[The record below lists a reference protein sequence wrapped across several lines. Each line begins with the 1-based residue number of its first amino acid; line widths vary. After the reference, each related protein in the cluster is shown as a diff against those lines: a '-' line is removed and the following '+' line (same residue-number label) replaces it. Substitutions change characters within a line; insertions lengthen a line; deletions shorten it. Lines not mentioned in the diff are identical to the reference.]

1 MVKNKIYNYFL
12 KEILKSFFTILFAFT
27 IIAWTVRSVNFLDLI
42 VDDGHS
48 LKLYIS
54 YTFLN
59 ITNIITKF
67 IPLSFLLALTISIL
81 RLERQNELIILWTSG
96 IKKIKLVNIFFI
108 LSIFILFFQLIF
120 SVFITPYSLNKSRNL
135 VKDSGINSAS
145 LIIKKNDFSD
155 TLKNITFYV
164 EKLNERN
171 ELENIFIRDNA
182 SLFSGLVPTNKDLS
196 NTSVFAKKGFIKE
209 KKIVLFD
216 GLIQSQDNKGAV
228 EYINFSRTEF
238 SLSNLNTRTI
248 KVPKMQE
255 MSTLNLLECQFD
267 KKIIPKIPS
276 QLLSTFELERLD
288 DLEIRNCPKKGVKT
302 EVLRTLARRIG
313 TPLFIPVVCLISC
326 FMLVANKKKENLF
339 KKYLIF
345 FQGFMIL
352 VLSEV
357 LGRYSGNSNL
367 NTIIYFLTPITL
379 SVIIYLL
386 LLTKLNYEKRI

>member
-1 MVKNKIYNYFL
+1 M
-12 KEILKSFFTILFAFT
+12 
-27 IIAWTVRSVNFLDLI
+27 
-42 VDDGHS
+42 
-48 LKLYIS
+48 
-54 YTFLN
+54 
-59 ITNIITKF
+59 
-67 IPLSFLLALTISIL
+67 
-81 RLERQNELIILWTSG
+81 
-96 IKKIKLVNIFFI
+96 
-108 LSIFILFFQLIF
+108 
-120 SVFITPYSLNKSRNL
+120 
-135 VKDSGINSAS
+135 
-145 LIIKKNDFSD
+145 
-155 TLKNITFYV
+155 
-164 EKLNERN
+164 
-171 ELENIFIRDNA
+171 
-182 SLFSGLVPTNKDLS
+182 
-196 NTSVFAKKGFIKE
+196 
-209 KKIVLFD
+209 
-216 GLIQSQDNKGAV
+216 
-228 EYINFSRTEF
+228 
-238 SLSNLNTRTI
+238 NTRTI

-276 QLLSTFELERLD
+276 QLLSTFELERLGN
-288 DLEIRNCPKKGVKT
+288 LEIRNCPKKGVKT

>member
-1 MVKNKIYNYFL
+1 M
-12 KEILKSFFTILFAFT
+12 
-27 IIAWTVRSVNFLDLI
+27 
-42 VDDGHS
+42 
-48 LKLYIS
+48 
-54 YTFLN
+54 
-59 ITNIITKF
+59 
-67 IPLSFLLALTISIL
+67 
-81 RLERQNELIILWTSG
+81 
-96 IKKIKLVNIFFI
+96 
-108 LSIFILFFQLIF
+108 
-120 SVFITPYSLNKSRNL
+120 
-135 VKDSGINSAS
+135 
-145 LIIKKNDFSD
+145 
-155 TLKNITFYV
+155 
-164 EKLNERN
+164 
-171 ELENIFIRDNA
+171 
-182 SLFSGLVPTNKDLS
+182 
-196 NTSVFAKKGFIKE
+196 
-209 KKIVLFD
+209 
-216 GLIQSQDNKGAV
+216 
-228 EYINFSRTEF
+228 
-238 SLSNLNTRTI
+238 NTRTI

-326 FMLVANKKKENLF
+326 FMLVANKK
-339 KKYLIF
+339 YLIF